1 MTLSQV
7 TTQESTPGAAHAPAR
22 PIVLRTRGNT
32 HGPITR
38 LVSPGDVGELI
49 KPFVFLDLFSLKP
62 GGFGGFGWHP
72 HSGIATV
79 SVILEGATTY
89 QETTGAKGVLG
100 AGAVECMRAGGG
112 VWHTGGLNGTERV
125 FGYQLWVALPA
136 EQEQAPA
143 ASQYLQR
150 EAVPA
155 EGPYRVIL
163 GSYGNAHSS
172 ITALTGM
179 NYLVVDLKD
188 GEHWQYQPPAGHT
201 VAWIAVHAG
210 TVLTP
215 APVTGGELVVFE
227 ASNDALS
234 FVAEGA
240 TSFVLGS
247 AIPHPHE
254 LVLGR
259 YSVHTSP
266 AALVQ
271 GEAKIMDILRNDSAL
286 QQALR

>member
-1 MTLSQV
+1 MTLSHVPV
-7 TTQESTPGAAHAPAR
+7 TEPAAAPRA
-22 PIVLRTRGNT
+22 IALRTRGNT

-38 LVSPGDVGELI
+38 LVSPGDVGELL
-49 KPFVFLDLFSLKP
+49 KPFVFLDLFSLQP

-89 QETTGAKGVLG
+89 EETTGAKGVLA

-125 FGYQLWVALPA
+125 QGYQLWVALPS

-143 ASQYLQR
+143 ASQYLQA

-163 GSYGNAHSS
+163 GSYGNAHSPIS
-172 ITALTGM
+172 ALTGM
-179 NYLVVDLKD
+179 NYLVVDLKA

-201 VAWIAVHAG
+201 VAWLAVHAG
-210 TVLTP
+210 KLLTP
-215 APVTGGELVVFE
+215 EPVVAGELVVFE
-227 ASNDALS
+227 ASNSALS
-234 FVAEGA
+234 LVAEGP

-259 YSVHTSP
+259 YSVHTSS
-266 AALVQ
+266 AALAR
-271 GEAKIMDILRNDSAL
+271 GEAKIMDILRTDSAL
-286 QQALR
+286 QEAVRAR

>member
-1 MTLSQV
+1 MTLSHVPV
-7 TTQESTPGAAHAPAR
+7 TEPAAAPRA
-22 PIVLRTRGNT
+22 IALRTRGNT

-38 LVSPGDVGELI
+38 LVSPGDVGELL
-49 KPFVFLDLFSLKP
+49 KPFVFLDLFSLQP

-79 SVILEGATTY
+79 SVILEGSTTY

-100 AGAVECMRAGGG
+100 PGAVECMRAGGG
-112 VWHTGGLNGTERV
+112 VWHTGGLSGTDRV
-125 FGYQLWVALPA
+125 LGYQLWVALPS
-136 EQEQAPA
+136 EQELAPA

-150 EAVPA
+150 EHVPQQ
-155 EGPYRVIL
+155 GPYRVIL
-163 GSYGNAHSS
+163 GSYQNAHSPIS
-172 ITALTGM
+172 ALAGM

-188 GEHWQYQPPAGHT
+188 GEHWQYDPPAGHT
-201 VAWIAVHAG
+201 VAWVAVHAG
-210 TVLTP
+210 KLLTP
-215 APVTGGELVVFE
+215 TAVPQGELVVFE
-227 ASNDALS
+227 PSTAALS

-266 AALVQ
+266 SALAQ
-271 GEAKIMDILRNDSAL
+271 GEAKIMEILGEDSAL
-286 QQALR
+286 QRALR